1 MRAYKGGV
9 MEKLKDFFY
18 EYKLYIILIGSFVI
32 ILSLQLFLFYILKNK
47 SSCNDTSDVNEM
59 EPLVVASDSSL
70 EKEVCVDIRGEV
82 KTPGVY
88 CMDSSKRVFQVIEK
102 AGGLTNN
109 ADTSS
114 NNLSQG
120 LVDEM
125 VIVVYSKKEILDIT
139 SVKEKEKKV
148 LDDCLSSNSDN
159 CVTSVNGNKNSVNKN
174 SSKSNNKSNKKN
186 NNISRGT
193 SDKGSSDIGIIN
205 INSASKSDLMK
216 LPGIGE
222 KKAQNI
228 ISYRE
233 ENKFNDISDIKNVKG
248 IGESLFLKI
257 KDYITV

>member
-1 MRAYKGGV
+1 

-174 SSKSNNKSNKKN
+174 SSKSNKKN

-193 SDKGSSDIGIIN
+193 SDIGIIN

>member
-174 SSKSNNKSNKKN
+174 SSKSNKKN

-193 SDKGSSDIGIIN
+193 SDIGIIN

>member
-1 MRAYKGGV
+1 

-59 EPLVVASDSSL
+59 EPLVVTSDSSL

-88 CMDSSKRVFQVIEK
+88 CMDSSKRVFQVIEQ
-102 AGGLTNN
+102 AGGLTSK

-120 LVDEM
+120 LADEM

-139 SVKEKEKKV
+139 SVKEREKKV

-159 CVTSVNGNKNSVNKN
+159 CVTSVNSNKDSVNKS
-174 SSKSNNKSNKKN
+174 SSKSNNKSSKKN
-186 NNISRGT
+186 KDVSGSES
-193 SDKGSSDIGIIN
+193 SDKGSSDIGVIN